1 MPVRK
6 IRSHAGKWCT
16 SRLFLRERPVSVLR
30 GFFLKH
36 MENSLQDT
44 VLAKREWLN
53 SDFNFDNVLYGMLA
67 LFTVSTI
74 EGWPE

>member
-1 MPVRK
+1 MRK
-6 IRSHAGKWCT
+6 LRSHAGFLCT
-16 SRLFLRERPVSVLR
+16 ARLFLKGPSVSVLR

-36 MENSLQDT
+36 MENSLQET

>member
-6 IRSHAGKWCT
+6 TQSHAGKWCT
-16 SRLFLRERPVSVLR
+16 GRLFLRERSVSVLR

>member
-6 IRSHAGKWCT
+6 LWSHVGFLCT
-16 SRLFLRERPVSVLR
+16 GRLFLRGPSVSVLR
-30 GFFLKH
+30 GFFIKH

>member
-1 MPVRK
+1 M
-6 IRSHAGKWCT
+6 
-16 SRLFLRERPVSVLR
+16 SVLR
-30 GFFLKH
+30 GEFLKH

-44 VLAKREWLN
+44 VVAKREWLN